1 MKVQV
6 LFIGKPRNQALNS
19 AADEYAKRLGRYCRF
34 EMAEIKNE
42 ADAANLQ
49 KPLRIAL
56 DPAGKQM
63 SSEAL
68 AKLVETAGRDLA
80 FFVGGAEGFS
90 DEFRSGADRLL
101 SLSKMTLPHELARL
115 VLVEQLYR
123 AFTILRG
130 HPYPK

>member
-6 LFIGKPRNQALNS
+6 LFIGKPRNRTLND

-34 EMAEIKNE
+34 EMTEMKGE
-42 ADAANLQ
+42 ADAAAVQ
-49 KPLRIAL
+49 KPLRIVL
-56 DPAGKQM
+56 DPLGKQL
-63 SSEAL
+63 SSDAL
-68 AKLVETAGRDLA
+68 AKLLETAGRDVA

-90 DEFRSGADRLL
+90 DDFRGRADRLL
-101 SLSKMTLPHELARL
+101 SLSEMTLPHELARL

>member
-6 LFIGKPRNQALNS
+6 LFIGKPRSRPLND
-19 AADEYAKRLGRYCRF
+19 AAQEYAKRLGRFCRF
-34 EMAEIKNE
+34 ELTEIKGE
-42 ADAANLQ
+42 ADAQALT
-49 KPLRIAL
+49 KPLRVAI
-56 DPAGKQM
+56 DPRGQHL
-63 SSEAL
+63 SSEAF
-68 AKLVETAGRDLA
+68 AKLLETAGRDVA

-90 DEFRSGADRLL
+90 PGFRKQADRVVA
-101 SLSKMTLPHELARL
+101 LSKMTMPHELARL

>member
-6 LFIGKPRNQALNS
+6 LFIGKPRSRALND

-34 EMAEIKNE
+34 EMTEIRGE
-42 ADAANLQ
+42 ADAVAIQ

-56 DPAGKQM
+56 DPLGKQL
-63 SSEAL
+63 SSDGL
-68 AKLVETAGRDLA
+68 AKLLETAGRDII

-90 DEFRSGADRLL
+90 DDFRGQADRLL
-101 SLSKMTLPHELARL
+101 SLSEMTLPHELARL
-115 VLVEQLYR
+115 VLVEQVYR

>member
-1 MKVQV
+1 MRVQV
-6 LFIGKPRNQALNS
+6 FYIGKPRNRALND

-34 EMAEIKNE
+34 EMVEMKAE
-42 ADAANLQ
+42 ADAAAVQ

-56 DPAGKQM
+56 DPLGKQM
-63 SSEAL
+63 TSEAL
-68 AKLVETAGRDLA
+68 AKLLETAGRDVA

-90 DEFRSGADRLL
+90 DEFRGQADRLL